1 MMLNL
6 LLNHSP
12 AFVIGELMLALS
24 LGLFGVALVEAVREK
39 YAIRVPAARTRD
51 RSTH

>member
-1 MMLNL
+1 MLNI

-12 AFVIGELMLALS
+12 AFVIGELILALS
-24 LGLFGVALVEAVREK
+24 LAMFGVALVGAVREK
-39 YAIRVPAARTRD
+39 YAIRVPAERMRD

>member
-1 MMLNL
+1 MLNF

-12 AFVIGELMLALS
+12 AFVAGELILALS
-24 LGLFGVALVEAVREK
+24 LGLFGVALVEAVRER
-39 YAIRVPAARTRD
+39 YAVRVPAARIRD